1 MYRYIFDDFNFI
13 LAGIRPVYSQ
23 KCTDILSLMGHL
35 EGCNKELTQVK
46 EQALLG
52 QLNNGNKDKICR

>member
-1 MYRYIFDDFNFI
+1 MC
-13 LAGIRPVYSQ
+13 SQ